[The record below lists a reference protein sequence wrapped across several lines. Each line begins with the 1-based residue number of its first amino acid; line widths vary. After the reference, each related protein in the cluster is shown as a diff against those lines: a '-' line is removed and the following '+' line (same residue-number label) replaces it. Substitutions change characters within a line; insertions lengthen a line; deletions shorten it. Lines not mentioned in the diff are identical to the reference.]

1 MLPQSV
7 LFVCNKHFALF
18 RTSSWILVTLRRRY
32 PLRYPLPIATKIHR
46 RGAST
51 AYMKGRLMAHSTKRL
66 FGVWIPYAAAA
77 IMAFLVVGSF
87 ITGNVDSAWSW
98 IEVSFQSL
106 LAIYLVYYA
115 TKARRHIQ

>member
-1 MLPQSV
+1 
-7 LFVCNKHFALF
+7 
-18 RTSSWILVTLRRRY
+18 
-32 PLRYPLPIATKIHR
+32 
-46 RGAST
+46 
-51 AYMKGRLMAHSTKRL
+51 MAHSTKRL

-87 ITGNVDSAWSW
+87 ITGNVDSAWTW
-98 IEVSFQSL
+98 LEVSFQSL